1 MLYGATRALALEQP
15 AWWGGVVELDPAD
28 GRDLHRFARLLVGVP
43 RHDHLKIR
51 GTRVFARYLEVRPA
65 ASRRIG
71 SASAGGG
78 TVLLHVR
85 AGTDLTPYLLL
96 SPVLRARRLVVLCE
110 QPPRLPVEWAGAPLP
125 ETLIVDCAD
134 RRALAEVLGRLQAE
148 QSITGFI
155 QARPEWTAG
164 RLEEPTSAARV
175 AAARREM
182 HALENFHGLLAGQPL
197 AFFLILGSLSSL
209 LGGTGFAHQAM
220 VDGFALWLHG
230 ERRRAGLPCQLL
242 LGLQTEAE
250 LEGLHEVRQ
259 RLLGSGLQPLK
270 EERLVRALETLLE
283 EPDGCVGLA
292 DGVDWAQ
299 LKPLYQNELPWP
311 LLDRLGQPSATV
323 PERAAGFARMPEHL
337 RRRALA
343 ALVAEQVAAVFGYP
357 DADAIE
363 RGKGFTEMGM
373 SSVMSLDFRSRLGRA
388 LGLQLPATFAFE
400 YCSIDAATDYLAL
413 HLQAGPAPVSTE
425 PPARPAQEPGERRE
439 ISALSRSELI
449 DALEEELRD
458 IENY

>member
-1 MLYGATRALALEQP
+1 M
-15 AWWGGVVELDPAD
+15 
-28 GRDLHRFARLLVGVP
+28 
-43 RHDHLKIR
+43 
-51 GTRVFARYLEVRPA
+51 
-65 ASRRIG
+65 
-71 SASAGGG
+71 
-78 TVLLHVR
+78 
-85 AGTDLTPYLLL
+85 
-96 SPVLRARRLVVLCE
+96 
-110 QPPRLPVEWAGAPLP
+110 
-125 ETLIVDCAD
+125 
-134 RRALAEVLGRLQAE
+134 
-148 QSITGFI
+148 
-155 QARPEWTAG
+155 
-164 RLEEPTSAARV
+164 
-175 AAARREM
+175 
-182 HALENFHGLLAGQPL
+182 
-197 AFFLILGSLSSL
+197 
-209 LGGTGFAHQAM
+209 
-220 VDGFALWLHG
+220 
-230 ERRRAGLPCQLL
+230 L

-250 LEGLHEVRQ
+250 LDGLHEVRQ

-363 RGKGFTEMGM
+363 RSKGFTEMGM

-400 YCSIDAATDYLAL
+400 YCSIDAVTDYLAL